1 MENPGNKK
9 RLRRPKS
16 LESTTLTQQQAE
28 SLQGCIVINPKKV
41 HQLQDLVDDPSEKG
55 FKTLNYIED

>member
-1 MENPGNKK
+1 MENPGKKK

-28 SLQGCIVINPKKV
+28 SLQSCIVINPKKV
-41 HQLQDLVDDPSEKG
+41 HLL
-55 FKTLNYIED
+55 